1 MIKQHYEQASRRAL
15 NIIWNAAGRYDFTPC
30 FTAFHPNGQPDDYFN
45 IIIGLTEKW
54 LGLSGVK
61 AFFSLFEGHAR
72 AEEFDEILWLG
83 LENYAFE
90 RELPDRPVLKELRKK
105 RGEEF
110 FLVQQTLSEQQ
121 MALQSMPVY
130 RQQQARW
137 AFVTGRSLP
146 ILSSKASKMMEALR
160 FPGTLDPD
168 EVIFCMRR
176 ILKDFFHYDPVLDPK
191 EKRSLTGFRAWYRR
205 FASRRQ
211 PGADVLLI
219 RTGSGQGDPA
229 NTAALRRED
238 RKPAL
243 RSEKQ
248 DAEDLQYIR
257 ALFGPSGVTED
268 ERKQAEAFLC
278 TGPDDGCRL
287 WISRGMGA
295 ERKKPGESDRRET
308 ADTLRRMDHQKKRNE
323 RFLSERRLMIGENI
337 RKLSS
342 ELGVLL
348 DSFSR
353 GLPELSRTG
362 KLLTERAYRVR
373 LLQDPFVF
381 AREGEER
388 EMHLRVELL
397 LDASQ
402 SRMNAQE
409 QIAAEAYIVAR
420 SLVNCHV
427 PVSVTAFRSLRGYM
441 VIQELKPADE
451 TDCSGITGY
460 YAGGWNRDGLALKT
474 MRYLAA
480 KKPGPAGEFRLL
492 LVLTDASPNDTVRGS
507 AFGKNYEGNAAVE
520 DAADAVK
527 KLRADGIR
535 TAAVFHG
542 STSHLENL
550 YRIYGKEYIRVQSL
564 QQFSGSVADLMRMA
578 LSEGFQLR

>member
-1 MIKQHYEQASRRAL
+1 MIRQHYEQASRRAL

-54 LGLSGVK
+54 LGLSGIT

-72 AEEFDEILWLG
+72 AEEFDEFLWLG

-137 AFVTGRSLP
+137 AFVTGRPLP
-146 ILSSKASKMMEALR
+146 FLSSGESRMMEALR
-160 FPGTLDPD
+160 FPGTLDPE
-168 EVIFCMRR
+168 EVIAVMRGF
-176 ILKDFFHYDPVLDPK
+176 LKNFFHYDPVSDPK
-191 EKRSLTGFRAWYRR
+191 EKRGLTGLRAWYSR
-205 FASRRQ
+205 FASRRHLK
-211 PGADVLLI
+211 ADVLLI
-219 RTGSGQGDPA
+219 RTGSGLGDPA
-229 NTAALRRED
+229 NAAALRRD
-238 RKPAL
+238 DWKPAR

-278 TGPDDGCRL
+278 TGSDAGCRL
-287 WISRGMGA
+287 WISHGAGA
-295 ERKKPGESDRRET
+295 EKERPGASERGEI
-308 ADTLRRMDHQKKRNE
+308 ADTLRRMEHQKKRNE
-323 RFLSERRLMIGENI
+323 RFLSERHLMIGESI

-342 ELGVLL
+342 ELEVLL

-353 GLPELSRTG
+353 GLPEPARTG
-362 KLLTERAYRVR
+362 KLLAERAYRIK

-388 EMHLRVELL
+388 EMRLRVELL

-409 QIAAEAYIVAR
+409 RIAAEAYIVAR
-420 SLVNCHV
+420 SLINCHV
-427 PVSVTAFRSLRGYM
+427 PVSVTAFRSLRGYL
-441 VIQELKPADE
+441 VLQELKSAE
-451 TDCSGITGY
+451 EKNCRGIMGY

-480 KKPGPAGEFRLL
+480 QKPECTGEFRLL
-492 LVLTDASPNDTVRGS
+492 LVLTDASPNDTVPGS
-507 AFGKNYEGNAAVE
+507 AFGKNYEGDAAVG

-564 QQFSGSVADLMRMA
+564 QQFSGSVVELMRMA
-578 LSEGFQLR
+578 LSEGFQL